1 MPANDV
7 KLLKYRRR
15 SETRPATNIRQ
26 AVSEDCLLNNREL
39 EEDRRPGFSM
49 LKLSKTRISVGDSV
63 TVYWDIREQ
72 CGADDWIGLFD
83 FGRCRYTFVAVAFLK
98 CNAIEMFIHS
108 EARI

>member
-15 SETRPATNIRQ
+15 SERQPAANIRQ
-26 AVSEDCLLNNREL
+26 AVSEDCLFNNREL
-39 EEDRRPGFSM
+39 EEDRAPGFSM

-83 FGRCRYTFVAVAFLK
+83 FGRCRYTFVAVAFK
-98 CNAIEMFIHS
+98 MQRYRNVCTF
-108 EARI
+108 